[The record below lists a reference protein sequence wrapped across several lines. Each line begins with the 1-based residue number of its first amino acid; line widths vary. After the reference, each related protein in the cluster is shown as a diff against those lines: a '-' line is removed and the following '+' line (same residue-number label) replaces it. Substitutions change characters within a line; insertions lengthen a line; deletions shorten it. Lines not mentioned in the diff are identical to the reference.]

1 LKNYCWIILLIFT
14 GFIFVFQPLYA
25 QKGSKIKTVVI
36 DAGHGGKDPG
46 ASSKYA
52 REKDI
57 VLSVALKTG
66 GYIKKN
72 FPNVKV
78 IYTRST
84 DKFIPLHKRG
94 EIANS
99 NNADLFISIH
109 CNANPSS
116 KIYGTETYVLGIED
130 NRTKRNM
137 DVAMKE
143 NAAILLEEDAADR
156 YDNFDPNS
164 PESLISLTLFQGDK
178 LDKSLVV
185 AEKIQRQF
193 SERAGRKDR
202 SVHQAGFLVLW
213 KTSMP
218 SVLVELGYLSNPKE
232 EKFLRSK
239 EGQVY
244 LASAI
249 YRAFKEYKKEFE
261 KENNAY
267 EYRKKALKVEP
278 KDIKS
283 ESSKEPV
290 AINVVIY
297 RVQFYASPKKLP
309 LSHPKFK
316 DIEDISYYVHNG
328 MYKYTSGSFSN
339 QNQAITHKKK
349 IRSSGFSDAF
359 VVCFNKSKR
368 ISLKEAKL
376 LEKK

>member
-1 LKNYCWIILLIFT
+1 MAT
-14 GFIFVFQPLYA
+14 IFVLQPLRA

-46 ASSKYA
+46 ASSKNV

-57 VLSVALKTG
+57 VLAVALKTG

-94 EIANS
+94 EIANK

-130 NRTKRNM
+130 NRTQRNM

-193 SERAGRKDR
+193 SERVGRKDR
-202 SVHQAGFLVLW
+202 SVQQAGFLVLW

-232 EKFLRSK
+232 EKYLRSK
-239 EGQVY
+239 DGQVY

-278 KDIKS
+278 EKPAS
-283 ESSKEPV
+283 ELSKNPAV
-290 AINVVIY
+290 GKPIIY
-297 RVQFYASPKKLP
+297 RVQFYASPKKLS
-309 LSHPKFK
+309 LSDQKFTTIK
-316 DIEDISYYVHNG
+316 DVSSYEHNG
-328 MYKYTSGSFSN
+328 MYKYTSGTFTTKS
-339 QNQAITHKKK
+339 QAIAHKKR
-349 IRSSGFSDAF
+349 IRAKGFLDAF
-359 VVCFNKSKR
+359 VVVFHNKNR

-376 LEKK
+376 LERND